1 MRIVKPRSC
10 CRKHDRCFRFVEEMT
25 SAGSTSRMDM
35 MVISALNPGLRAC
48 RLLATKA
55 RQAGALA
62 CRLLRHSGGNFGM
75 MTAVLLP
82 VSIGVAGLAMDATEM
97 VQSRSALQS
106 SVDAAALAA
115 ASAMS
120 NGMSE
125 ADAIALAKSF
135 LASQLANTLAS
146 SDDTNSVDQITQ
158 PDPDISVKTTQ
169 VSNSSN
175 TYDVTLTGSYTI
187 KMNPLSKVL
196 GWQTVTLKA
205 YGKAQAATTAS
216 ESPLS
221 MYLVL
226 DHSGSMSENTTTSYT
241 GTCTSTTTSGSGKN
255 KKTTTTSYS
264 CQKYYTK
271 MESLK
276 LAVQDLAAQLNK
288 ADPTNEYVRTGADG
302 YSASADTPQ
311 AMSWGT
317 SKVVT
322 YVNALSATTT
332 TDARGAMSAAYSA
345 LQTANTTEINAHKVK
360 SVSDIGRYIVFM
372 TDGEMTSTNG
382 NWSSSIDSAVRT
394 QCTTIKA
401 DGIKIY
407 TVALMAPDR
416 GKSLLE
422 ACASDASH
430 YYEAT
435 DAASLV
441 AAFGE
446 IGKKATSTST
456 RLTN

>member
-1 MRIVKPRSC
+1 M
-10 CRKHDRCFRFVEEMT
+10 CFRFVEEMT

-135 LASQLANTLAS
+135 LSSQLANTMARDENTS
-146 SDDTNSVDQITQ
+146 SVDQITQ
-158 PDPDISVKTTQ
+158 AEPDISVKTTQ
-169 VSNSSN
+169 VNSSS
-175 TYDVTLTGSYTI
+175 TSYDVELTGSYTI
-187 KMNPLSKVL
+187 TMNPLSRVL
-196 GWQTVTLKA
+196 GWETVTLKA

-226 DHSGSMSENTTTSYT
+226 DRSGSMNDETATTYT
-241 GTCTSTTTSGSGKN
+241 GTCTKTTTSGYGWN

-264 CQKYYTK
+264 CTKNYTK
-271 MESLK
+271 IESLK
-276 LAVQDLAAQLNK
+276 LAVADLAAQLKK
-288 ADPTNEYVRTGADG
+288 ADPNSEYVRTGADS
-302 YSASADTPQ
+302 YNASADTAQ

-317 SKVVT
+317 ANVVT
-322 YVNALSATTT
+322 YVNALSATGG
-332 TDARGAMSAAYSA
+332 TDARGALSAAYSA
-345 LQTANTTEINAHKVK
+345 LQTSNKTEITAHNVS
-360 SVSDIGRYIVFM
+360 SVSKIGRYIVFM
-372 TDGEMTSTNG
+372 TDGEMTG
-382 NWSSSIDSAVRT
+382 NSSSWSSSIDSAVRS
-394 QCTTIKA
+394 QCTSIKA
-401 DGIKIY
+401 DGIQIY
-407 TVALMAPDR
+407 TVAFMAPAN
-416 GKSLLE
+416 GKSLLS